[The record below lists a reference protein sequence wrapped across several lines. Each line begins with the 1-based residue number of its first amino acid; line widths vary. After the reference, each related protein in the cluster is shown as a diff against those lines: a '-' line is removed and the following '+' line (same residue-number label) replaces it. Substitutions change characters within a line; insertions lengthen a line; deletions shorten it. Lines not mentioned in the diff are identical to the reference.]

1 MDEEIEKKLEFH
13 PDHSIDNLF
22 KQLKTR
28 EETEIGKILRAALME
43 RSKEELVDVIV
54 ATSTSAFLY
63 AITMNKMFKD
73 MRKGTEETEE
83 ST

>member
-28 EETEIGKILRAALME
+28 EETNIEKILRTALME
-43 RSKEELVDVIV
+43 RSKEELVDVLV
-54 ATSTSAFLY
+54 ATSASSAFFY

-73 MRKGTEETEE
+73 MKKGTYETEE
-83 ST
+83 